1 MASSLSGHKRAL
13 PEQEVALECTC
24 AVCFEVLLDPVAL
37 PCGHTLDQRCLQSAV
52 AAGQRLRPMCRTLLP
67 TVLPTV
73 NVLLRDLMQQRYPEQ
88 VPAQTLAGL
97 VPGGQGCLIL

>member
-13 PEQEVALECTC
+13 PEQEVAPECTC

-52 AAGQRLRPMCRTLLP
+52 AAGQRLCPCASCNEALP
-67 TVLPTV
+67 AVLPPV
-73 NVLLRDLMQQRYPEQ
+73 HVLLRDLVQHLHPEQ
-88 VPAQTLAGL
+88 VSDLP
-97 VPGGQGCLIL
+97 PKP